1 MITLTKLNGGT
12 VMVNAVHIESVE
24 SCPDTRVALTNGKQ
38 IYVKETPE
46 SVRELVRGWLAA
58 CGGWHGLC
66 APPPGPAPDS
76 ASVTDRD
83 GG

>member
-46 SVRELVRGWLAA
+46 ALRTLVRDWLAS

-66 APPPGPAPDS
+66 APPPGPAPAAAD
-76 ASVTDRD
+76 AAD
-83 GG
+83 GNTG